1 MPVIKD
7 IESIK
12 RITVLYVAPNELPK
26 ELVMPPTARTL
37 KEIINGPIKTI
48 YLQTDKRDKPVI
60 LCNANK
66 DRSLATAN
74 RYLSPYGIIYGNF
87 IIARETSSGDY
98 KSLTKEQI
106 SIYQNMFD
114 SESISKLNQQIRNLI
129 SLRRKIRRMIT

>member
-1 MPVIKD
+1 MPVVKN

-26 ELVMPPTARTL
+26 ELIMPPTVRTL

-48 YLQTDKRDKPVI
+48 YLQTDVRDKPVI

-66 DRSLATAN
+66 DRSLTTAN
-74 RYLSPYGIIYGNF
+74 RYLPPYGIIYGNF
-87 IIARETSSGDY
+87 IIVRETSNGDY

-106 SIYQNMFD
+106 STYQSMFNN
-114 SESISKLNQQIRNLI
+114 ESISQVNEQIKNLI
-129 SLRRKIRRMIT
+129 ALRRKIRRM

>member
-60 LCNANK
+60 LC
-66 DRSLATAN
+66 
-74 RYLSPYGIIYGNF
+74 
-87 IIARETSSGDY
+87 
-98 KSLTKEQI
+98 
-106 SIYQNMFD
+106 
-114 SESISKLNQQIRNLI
+114 
-129 SLRRKIRRMIT
+129 KIEV